1 MVIRQLLIRGIMMKH
16 KLTRLLLL
24 GAFFITTAGL
34 VYFTDLPANLFKTEE
49 VKIQEDSDGIW
60 RIRDKD
66 GSNKGT
72 MHINKKDK
80 IAWLAHGSD
89 VEFRF
94 HKNVHDYFI
103 FDEGLFED
111 GNTQMISNNKKLRV
125 TLKENAPADT
135 LIYDVYVVEADTFV
149 VGNSPPKLIIR

>member
-1 MVIRQLLIRGIMMKH
+1 MKH
-16 KLTRLLLL
+16 KITRLLLL

-34 VYFTDLPANLFKTEE
+34 VYFTGLPVKLFNTEE
-49 VKIQEDSDGIW
+49 VKIQEDNDGIW

-66 GSNKGT
+66 GVNKGT
-72 MHINKKDK
+72 MRINKKDK
-80 IAWLAHGSD
+80 IAWQAHGSD
-89 VEFRF
+89 LQFRF
-94 HKNVHDYFI
+94 HKDVNDYFI
-103 FDEGLFED
+103 FDDGMFED
-111 GNTQMISNNKKLRV
+111 GKTQMISNNKKLRV